1 MDKSRFPSCLL
12 FFLLLFLLTFNHRN
26 FVQSETGGLSDQK
39 QDKLISILENLQ
51 LSIKEILTNIGP
63 NTVSSSSSSSPQSP
77 ATSFRSSSS
86 AAVSV
91 TSKSTGGSSRTP
103 FSQRPEPPD
112 YPSQNPKDE
121 VATPPGPV
129 SDRDAPPSGRSTSDG
144 STTSPKKY
152 GPGVPFRVSKTL
164 SD

>member
-1 MDKSRFPSCLL
+1 MDKSRFSSCLL
-12 FFLLLFLLTFNHRN
+12 FFLLLFLLNHRN

-86 AAVSV
+86 AAVSI

-103 FSQRPEPPD
+103 FSQRPEAPAE

-129 SDRDAPPSGRSTSDG
+129 SDRDAPPSGRSTSTG

-152 GPGVPFRVSKTL
+152 GPGVPFRVSEIL
-164 SD
+164 SN

>member
-12 FFLLLFLLTFNHRN
+12 FFLLLFLLTFSHQN

-63 NTVSSSSSSSPQSP
+63 NTVSSSSSSPQSP
-77 ATSFRSSSS
+77 ATSFRSSSA

-91 TSKSTGGSSRTP
+91 PSKSTGGSSRTP
-103 FSQRPEPPD
+103 FSQRPEPPAD

-129 SDRDAPPSGRSTSDG
+129 SDRDAPPSGRSTSGG

-152 GPGVPFRVSKTL
+152 GPGVPFRVSKIL
-164 SD
+164 SN